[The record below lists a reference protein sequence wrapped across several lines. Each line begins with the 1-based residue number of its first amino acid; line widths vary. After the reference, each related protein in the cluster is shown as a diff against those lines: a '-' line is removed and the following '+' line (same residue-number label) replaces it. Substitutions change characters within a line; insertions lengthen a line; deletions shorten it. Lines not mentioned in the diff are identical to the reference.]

1 MSGGRKRYSKS
12 DGINMKYLYI
22 IGNGFDIFSGLKTRY
37 VDFRFWLEHNYPF
50 IYENLSDAY
59 EMDGDWWNDFE
70 QQLGELNVRRF
81 VSKFN
86 PCRNAKGSIVE
97 QVENRRRMEEENG
110 IPHLFYYNYPCAR
123 RLAGLLDV
131 LQYCFEKWVQ
141 DIMKKIEQ
149 PQYTHIEKENSYFI
163 TFNYTDTLKCL
174 YDIPDKRVLHIH
186 GCASRHD
193 RLVFGHNRFPH
204 ADIVDG
210 DDAGKVCDVLNK
222 YHKNPYEYILNHKE
236 LPGLLTDVDFVRI
249 YGLSFSPVDED
260 YITWILS
267 NTPETG
273 QWEISWYSD
282 TDKRRI
288 SDYILRHSSLIS
300 RYKLV
305 QLQRIEDMDDKS
317 TTIHLIYDTQ

>member
-1 MSGGRKRYSKS
+1 
-12 DGINMKYLYI
+12 MKYLYI
-22 IGNGFDIFSGLKTRY
+22 IGNGFDIFSGLRTRY

-59 EMDGDWWNDFE
+59 KMDGEWWNDFE
-70 QQLGELNVRRF
+70 QQLGELNVKRF

-86 PCRNAKGSIVE
+86 PCRNAKGSITE
-97 QVENRRRMEEENG
+97 QVENRRKMEEENG
-110 IPHLFYYNYPCAR
+110 IPHMFHYNYPCAR

-141 DIMKKIEQ
+141 DIIKKIES

-163 TFNYTDTLKCL
+163 TFNYTDTLKWL
-174 YDIPDKRVLHIH
+174 YDIPDERVLHIH

-193 RLVFGHNRFPH
+193 HLVFGHNRFPH

-210 DDAGKVCDVLNK
+210 DDAGKVCDVLNN
-222 YHKNPYEYILNHKE
+222 YHKNPYEYILSHKE
-236 LPGLLTDVDFVRI
+236 LPELLHDVDFVYV

-260 YITWILS
+260 YISWIIS
-267 NTPETG
+267 NTPKTS
-273 QWEISWYSD
+273 QWEISWHSD

-288 SDYILRHSSLIS
+288 SDFIFRHSSLIG
-300 RYKLV
+300 RYKPV
-305 QLQRIEDMDDKS
+305 QLRRIETMDDKP
-317 TTIHLIYDTQ
+317 TTFIL